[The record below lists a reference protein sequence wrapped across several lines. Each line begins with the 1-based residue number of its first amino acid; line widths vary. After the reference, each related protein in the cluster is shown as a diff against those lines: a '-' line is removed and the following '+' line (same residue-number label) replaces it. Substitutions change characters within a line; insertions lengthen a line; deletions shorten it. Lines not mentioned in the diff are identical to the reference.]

1 MTYFLLLIMPSP
13 ISKSQEKDLKK
24 LGARIKAIREEKGM
38 SLQDLA
44 YIIDKDKQ
52 SISRVENGKTNPS
65 FLYLKE
71 LCKGLEIE
79 LDELVSGV

>member
-1 MTYFLLLIMPSP
+1 MPSS

-24 LGARIKAIREEKGM
+24 LGARIRAIREEKGM

-44 YIIDKDKQ
+44 YKIDKDKQ
-52 SISRVENGKTNPS
+52 SISRVENGNVNPTYI
-65 FLYLKE
+65 YLRE

-79 LDELVSGV
+79 LDELVKGV